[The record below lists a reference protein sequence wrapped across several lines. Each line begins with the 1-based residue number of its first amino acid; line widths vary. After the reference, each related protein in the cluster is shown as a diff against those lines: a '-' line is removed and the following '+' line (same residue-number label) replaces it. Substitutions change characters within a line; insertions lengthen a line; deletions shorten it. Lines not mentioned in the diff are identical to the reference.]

1 MFPLRR
7 ESYTEGS
14 SPKIKMERD
23 HFYGIGV
30 IHLCGSAQ
38 LEVNSVTRK
47 HSDQNHGLVH
57 FRANYPG
64 DDPSVQDSL
73 LKGNIWS
80 SVHNPISY

>member
-38 LEVNSVTRK
+38 LEVNGV
-47 HSDQNHGLVH
+47 
-57 FRANYPG
+57 AN
-64 DDPSVQDSL
+64 
-73 LKGNIWS
+73 LKGQGFFA
-80 SVHNPISY
+80 P